1 MENVTHNNA
10 QFLRDIFI
18 GICHTLTINK
28 EFSIENMKVRKKD
41 CSDKQRF
48 MIRKN
53 HIKFEDDIVKKLGK
67 EKN

>member
-1 MENVTHNNA
+1 
-10 QFLRDIFI
+10 
-18 GICHTLTINK
+18 
-28 EFSIENMKVRKKD
+28 MKVRKKD